1 MILMFPQDDKPKE
14 NVPRILA
21 IAFATAALSTLGA
34 KIVDWAVEEVKA
46 RYGSKKPEEKKP

>member
-1 MILMFPQDDKPKE
+1 MFAQDDKPKE

-21 IAFATAALSTLGA
+21 IAFATAAFTTLGA

-46 RYGSKKPEEKKP
+46 RYGYKKPEEKKP